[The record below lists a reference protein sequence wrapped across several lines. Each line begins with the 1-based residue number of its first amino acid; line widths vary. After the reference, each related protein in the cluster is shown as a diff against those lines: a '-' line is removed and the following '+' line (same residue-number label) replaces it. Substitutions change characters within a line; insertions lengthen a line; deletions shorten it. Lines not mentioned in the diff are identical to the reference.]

1 MKKKKLSSLV
11 TLSAVGLSLAS
22 PLVASSPVSA
32 EGTAWDSERYG
43 DTLDVDTYLETLSED
58 DAFLKEAA
66 QKVQQ
71 QTADINFDSAEASS
85 DSAAEENFTYN
96 GGTKLFLDYNLQL
109 KEYTLRSVGEN
120 VEIWVANDTGYP
132 EGDPRPDPVVTQAQ
146 VDKLRTEF
154 DSNIYPQATSFF
166 GTPDVLD
173 GTNALLESMGI
184 PDDYYAG
191 SEKVMLMVDNVQ
203 DENYFDPTYPNYV
216 AGFFW
221 QTLELYTDRN
231 MITVDTSDWENRLDP
246 TYFGTTIHELQHL
259 IHADN
264 DAAEETWINEGMSTF
279 SEYLGGYGHNT
290 GAINYYLDHPENS
303 LVNWDDHRY
312 AETGPET
319 IADYGQVYLFTLY
332 MNDQFGQEFIRD
344 LALSDKQ
351 GIESVNET
359 LANHGTGLDFTQLYQ
374 NFMAALV
381 LDNDRHGNE
390 EYAFNS
396 IDLREVPVD
405 NAGTPRG
412 ITVNFEKSELY
423 EKSGVPAWGGDFKEL
438 KFESKI
444 DNISFNGVDFL
455 PQQWQQ
461 VADPLNADNTVFWGN
476 QGDEADNRLIFE
488 ADLTGVETATLEF
501 DQLLQIEDTWDYG
514 FVQVSTDGGATWESL
529 ANENTRSDTADGVY
543 PTIVENLPGFTG
555 VNEEWQ
561 EESIDLSAYAGESV
575 LLSFRYLTDWASNE
589 AGWYVDNISIPEIG
603 YANDGS
609 STDEFKTLDEATGK
623 YVHYTVSFINE
634 RVVGNGKGQK
644 TNTKVIEVD
653 PFNVT
658 QEDALQLN
666 QLFQNGKNYMI
677 TTYAAP
683 AGKRDPVEFTY
694 EIQLKQNN
702 GNGNGNSGNNGKGN
716 K

>member
-1 MKKKKLSSLV
+1 MRKKRLSSLV
-11 TLSAVGLSLAS
+11 TLSAVGLSLVS
-22 PLVASSPVSA
+22 PLIGSAPVSA
-32 EGTAWDSERYG
+32 EEAAWDSERYG
-43 DTLDVDTYLETLSED
+43 DTLDVDTYLNALSED

-71 QTADINFDSAEASS
+71 QAADINFDTAEAS
-85 DSAAEENFTYN
+85 DDNAAEENFTYN
-96 GGTKLFLDYNLQL
+96 GGTKFFLDYNLEL
-109 KEYTLRSVGEN
+109 KEYTLRSEGEN
-120 VEIWVANDTGYP
+120 VEIWVANETAYP
-132 EGDPRPDPVVTQAQ
+132 AGDPRPAPVVTQDQ
-146 VDKLRTEF
+146 VDRLKNEF
-154 DSNIYPQATSFF
+154 DSNIYPQATAFF

-173 GTNALLESMGI
+173 GTNALLETMGL

-203 DENYFDPTYPNYV
+203 DDNYYDPTYPNYV

-231 MITVDTSDWENRLDP
+231 MITVDTLDWENRLDP

-303 LVNWDDHRY
+303 LVNWDDHRD

-332 MNDQFGQEFIRD
+332 MNDRFGQEFIRD
-344 LALSDKQ
+344 LALNGKQ
-351 GIESVNET
+351 GIESVNEV

-374 NFMAALV
+374 DFMAALV
-381 LDNDRHGNE
+381 LDNDRHGKE
-390 EYAFNS
+390 EYAFSS
-396 IDLREVPVD
+396 IDLREVPID
-405 NAGTPRG
+405 SAGTPRG
-412 ITVNFEKSELY
+412 VTVNFEKSELY

-438 KFESKI
+438 KFDSKI

-461 VADPLNADNTVFWGN
+461 VADPMNADNTVFWGN

-488 ADLTGVETATLEF
+488 ADLTGVDTATLEF

-514 FVQVSTDGGATWESL
+514 FVQVSTDGGTTWESL
-529 ANENTRSDTADGVY
+529 ANDNTRSDTADGVY

-555 VNEEWQ
+555 VNEAWQ
-561 EESIDLSAYAGESV
+561 HESIDLSAYAGESV
-575 LLSFRYLTDWASNE
+575 MVSFRYVTDWASNE

-609 STDEFKTLDEATGK
+609 STDEFKTLDEISGK

-658 QEDALQLN
+658 QENALQLN